1 METTRDAVSKEH
13 ALPLSQKRSA
23 MVNSLMK
30 FILWFRHFG
39 HFPRGRVLHPFFV
52 DIPKIRRKK
61 KPFFPRTP
69 SLWNSLP
76 SECFPAS
83 YNLHLFKS
91 RVNKR
96 LSSKLSA
103 M

>member
-1 METTRDAVSKEH
+1 MVRIDVIRRNNKGRRIETTRDAVSKEH

-61 KPFFPRTP
+61 APLFSSHSLSLELTP
-69 SLWNSLP
+69 
-76 SECFPAS
+76 
-83 YNLHLFKS
+83 
-91 RVNKR
+91 V
-96 LSSKLSA
+96 
-103 M
+103 